1 MTAQSPGLPGRP
13 ASELLDERAVGSAS
27 SSVTGMTLFIASEAV
42 FFAAFLGIY
51 ATSYT
56 AATDWPPPGMPTP
69 SLAVPTVALVVLLL
83 SGFTMS
89 RCVRLIHHPQYP
101 HGLGPW
107 LLAGFAGS
115 VVFSVLVGLT
125 MIGTGFGIG
134 DGIYQSLYY
143 VMTGLE
149 LAHGAGGAVLLGL
162 LLLRL
167 RTGELGLRRDPL
179 QAAAIYWYFV
189 IVLGVVLYA
198 VLDLAVQ

>member
-1 MTAQSPGLPGRP
+1 MSAQNPALSGRP
-13 ASELLDERAVGSAS
+13 AAELVDERAVGSAS
-27 SSVTGMTLFIASEAV
+27 SSVTGMTLFVASEAV

-56 AATDWPPPGMPTP
+56 AAKNWPPPGMPTP
-69 SLAVPTVALVVLLL
+69 SLVVPTVALVILLL
-83 SGFTMS
+83 SGLAMT
-89 RCVRLIHHPQYP
+89 RCLRQMHRATYP
-101 HGLGPW
+101 VGLVPW
-107 LLAGFAGS
+107 LVAVFAGS
-115 VVFSVLVGLT
+115 IVFSVLIALT
-125 MIGTGFGIG
+125 MTGTGFGIG

-149 LAHGAGGAVLLGL
+149 LAHGIGGAVLLGL
-162 LLLRL
+162 LLVRL
-167 RTGELGLRRDPL
+167 RTGELALRRDPL